1 MLTAGLVASLLNY
14 TALRA
19 LDDTMRVAVTA
30 TEVRAGQTLRAE
42 DVTYVDA
49 RVDDAVLATL
59 IRPERA
65 SDIDGWVVTTTLAPG
80 ELLRLSDLQTPSAPA
95 EQRAMSIPIEAEHAV
110 AGELQA
116 GDRVDIIE
124 VVDRSATY
132 LVTAAEVLAVP
143 PMQSAG
149 IAGGLRSFS
158 VTVAVDDAT
167 ALRLAV
173 ALRSGQLEIVR
184 STGSSTATM
193 DRLDRDAEEAAAG
206 AAAAASSQGEP
217 AVDPT
222 GREG

>member
-1 MLTAGLVASLLNY
+1 MVIAGLLAALLNY

-19 LDDTMRVAVTA
+19 LDDTRRVAITVGD
-30 TEVRAGQTLRAE
+30 VRAGQTLRAA
-42 DVTYVDA
+42 DLAYVDA
-49 RVDDAVLATL
+49 RVDEAVLATL
-59 IRPERA
+59 VLPDR
-65 SDIDGWVVTTTLAPG
+65 SQDIDGWVVTTTLAAG
-80 ELLRLSDLQTPSAPA
+80 ELLRLSDLQAPSAPS

-124 VVDRSATY
+124 VIDRTATY

-143 PMQSAG
+143 PVHSAG
-149 IAGGLRSFS
+149 IAGGLRDFS

-184 STGSSTATM
+184 STGSSQATT
-193 DRLDRDAEEAAAG
+193 DRLDRDAEEAEARSGSRG
-206 AAAAASSQGEP
+206 A
-217 AVDPT
+217 D
-222 GREG
+222 GRSDHG